1 MTDAGAFS
9 LLSQDLKGFLDDAG
23 WQPTPVQ
30 QAAIPDLIAG
40 KHRLLVAPT
49 GSGKTE
55 AAALPLISQA
65 QTEQWEPMSILWITP
80 LRALNRDIDRRLESV
95 AAAAGLNVGLR
106 HGDTPQNERNKQS
119 RNPPHLLVT
128 TPETTQILLIG
139 KRLRQHLSNLRAVVI
154 DEVHDLAASE
164 RGSQLLIALERIDE
178 LAGRRVQRVGL
189 SATVGNPKEVASWLS
204 PTCEAIN
211 APTPRATEVRVT
223 CWKPT
228 EIDEAQAIEMS
239 TSPRA
244 MAALRGLAN
253 RLRDDAPALVF
264 VNSRNA
270 AETVAQRLTN
280 LDSGLEIG
288 IHHGSLSTAIR
299 EEMEQRLQAGELHAL
314 VCTSSLEL
322 GIDVGSVNQVHQIQS
337 PRAVDRL
344 LQRVGRAEH
353 HLGGTGRGALLAW
366 EPDEI
371 AESSVIARR
380 AMAGELDGVG
390 WRLNPRTVAVNQLVL
405 MTLAEGIIPLAAPT
419 ALLQRTSIFPDWTDE
434 DTLEILRILDD
445 RWLIKLVEDPAS
457 HDPLQWAPKLWKTL
471 AEAANSA
478 SRTSPKSTPTS
489 TTAPSAE
496 MVVPEDRPTLEEIK
510 TINDRTL
517 DAYRD
522 AIRAQVPA
530 HLADGW
536 YSAAGRTR
544 DYMLTNLSMIPDKQR
559 YTVRDAVTRS
569 TIGTVDEV
577 FVLSLDDSGS
587 EEDGSPRR
595 FVMMGRTWE
604 MVDADPERSEV
615 LVAPVSEAGHAPVW
629 SGELPPVPA
638 AIAREV
644 GSMRRAVS
652 NLLAGEENGDEQD
665 DGREENQLDGEPAGG
680 LTSWIAGCDLDYDID
695 DYPIGTDS
703 LQLLG
708 DAIADHVAAAD
719 SLPDGRLLAIEKR
732 QDAIIIHSC
741 HGSKI
746 NETLGHFLQA
756 MASTLQGKMG
766 RLLID
771 PYRITLQVPGLE
783 PANVVA
789 WLTETPPEGLP
800 DLMRVTIPNGRQ
812 LRARLVHVCKV
823 FGILRRG
830 VDPRRV
836 NLNGIAN
843 RYRNTPV
850 MEEALDKL
858 FAERMDMGG
867 TIDLLKAI
875 QSGLVEVRIT
885 APGPLGLSPRSERDM
900 LLPNWSNNEVR
911 KRLESRLLNERAI
924 AICLRCHSPSRFRVA
939 RYPELAQ
946 RCSCGSS
953 MRAVL
958 REGRSNELKEAV
970 KSDEVRTQNRM
981 IRNAELVQNR
991 GFDAILCL
999 MARGV
1004 GEDTAIRI
1012 LRTIRPGDHETMFK
1026 AIHEAEIQYARTRRF
1041 WN

>member
-1 MTDAGAFS
+1 MTGETSFS
-9 LLSQDLKGFLDDAG
+9 LLSQNLVEYLDNAG

-30 QAAIPDLIAG
+30 DAAIADLLAG
-40 KHRLLVAPT
+40 EHRLLVAPT

-65 QTEQWEPMSILWITP
+65 ESKQWEPMSILWITP

-95 AAAAGLNVGLR
+95 AAAVGLKVGLR

-119 RNPPHLLVT
+119 KNPPHLLVT
-128 TPETTQILLIG
+128 TPETTQLLLIG
-139 KRLRQHLSNLRAVVI
+139 KRLREHLRNLRAVVI

-164 RGSQLLIALERIDE
+164 RGAQLLIALERIDE

-189 SATVGNPKEVASWLS
+189 SATVGNPQEVSHWLS
-204 PTCEAIN
+204 PTCESIN
-211 APTPRATEVRVT
+211 APAPRATEVRVT
-223 CWKPT
+223 CQKPNQD
-228 EIDEAQAIEMS
+228 DEALAIEMA

-244 MAALRGLAN
+244 MAALRALAN
-253 RLRDDAPALVF
+253 RLREDAPALVF

-270 AETVAQRLTN
+270 AETVAHRLSM
-280 LDSGLEIG
+280 LDSGLDIG
-288 IHHGSLSTAIR
+288 VHHGSLSAEMR
-299 EEMEQRLQAGELHAL
+299 GEMEQRLQAGDLHAL

-322 GIDVGSVNQVHQIQS
+322 GIDVGAVNQVHQIQS

-366 EPDEI
+366 EPDEV
-371 AESSVIARR
+371 AEASVIARR
-380 AMAGELDGVG
+380 AMAGELDGVV
-390 WRLNPRTVAVNQLVL
+390 WRLKPRTVAVNQLVL
-405 MTLAEGIIPLAAPT
+405 MTLAEGIVPLAAPT
-419 ALLQRTSIFPDWTDE
+419 ALLQRTSIFHDWTHE
-434 DTLEILRILDD
+434 ETLELLRILDD
-445 RWLIKLVEDPAS
+445 RWLIKLVEDPS
-457 HDPLQWAPKLWKTL
+457 GHDPLQWAPSLWRTF
-471 AEAANSA
+471 AQAANS
-478 SRTSPKSTPTS
+478 SDSSSEITIPD
-489 TTAPSAE
+489 E
-496 MVVPEDRPTLEEIK
+496 RPTPEEIE
-510 TINDRTL
+510 TTNNRTL
-517 DAYRD
+517 DAWRT
-522 AIRAQVPA
+522 AIRAQVPE
-530 HLADGW
+530 HLTGGW
-536 YSAAGRTR
+536 YNAAARTR
-544 DYMLTNLSMIPDKQR
+544 DYMINNLSMIPDKQR
-559 YTVRDAVTRS
+559 YTVRDAVTRA
-569 TIGTVDEV
+569 TIGTVDEA

-595 FVMMGRTWE
+595 FVMVGRTWE

-615 LVAPVSEAGHAPVW
+615 LVAPVSDPGHAPVW

-638 AIAREV
+638 VIAREV
-644 GSMRRAVS
+644 GSMRHAVS
-652 NLLAGEENGDEQD
+652 DLLAGDEITTEEDNAEHAGEQV
-665 DGREENQLDGEPAGG
+665 GA
-680 LTSWIAGCDLDYDID
+680 LTSWITGCDLEFDID
-695 DYPIGTDS
+695 DYPIEADS

-708 DAIADHVAAAD
+708 DAITEHVTAAD

-732 QDAIIIHSC
+732 REAIIIHSC
-741 HGSKI
+741 HGSQI

-756 MASTLQGKMG
+756 MASTIEGKMG

-823 FGILRRG
+823 FGVLRRG
-830 VDPRRV
+830 VDPRKV
-836 NLNGIAN
+836 NLTGIAN

-850 MEEALDKL
+850 MDEALDKL
-858 FAERMDMGG
+858 FAERMDVEG

-875 QSGLVEVRIT
+875 QSGLVEVRMT

-900 LLPNWSNNEVR
+900 LLPNWSNAEVR
-911 KRLESRLLNERAI
+911 KRLEGRLLNERAI
-924 AICLRCHSPSRFRVA
+924 AICLRCQSPTRFRVA
-939 RYPELAQ
+939 RYPELEH
-946 RCSCGSS
+946 RCPCGST

-958 REGRSNELKEAV
+958 REGRADELKEAV
-970 KSDEVRTQNRM
+970 KSDDVKTQNRM
-981 IRNAELVQNR
+981 IRNAELIQNR
-991 GFDAILCL
+991 GYDAILCL

-1012 LRTIRPGDHETMFK
+1012 LRTIRAGDHETMFK

-1041 WN
+1041 WH